1 MTDPRDYIQF
11 GPYLIVRLSGAGGMG
26 RVEVALRADG
36 EDPEVCVI
44 KRLHGALH
52 DEEQEA
58 RFRREASDRFTAGA
72 REHRAHAADRED
84 RR

>member
-26 RVEVALRADG
+26 RVEVALRADR

-52 DEEQEA
+52 DEEKEA
-58 RFRREASDRFTAGA
+58 RFRREGQIAA
-72 REHRAHAADRED
+72 RLEHENIARTLRI
-84 RR
+84 